1 MEWKRITEGKGA
13 GMETTYRE
21 WEKRR
26 QERSGGV
33 RRAGSSRRKER
44 RVTLGVRERR
54 RLIQLGL
61 CVALFLAV
69 FAGKGLFPEKML
81 AFQEKALEVLRSDT
95 DFEAVFAGLGKS
107 ISEGAPVVDTLE
119 DLWVEVFGGADL
131 ELSDWGP
138 EQSALFRS
146 QVEALA
152 GAAVPGAEPSTLAG
166 RFGIPL
172 PADEPE
178 APAEES
184 KPAEPETAEEPAEPA
199 VVVMPYDGPALPDN
213 ATMDR
218 YNLEVL
224 GVGETVTPALGWLS
238 SPFGWR
244 EHPVDGGEKFHNGVD
259 LAVNTGTAVGA
270 FADGVVDYIGDS
282 PVYGLYLQVRHAGGL
297 TSFYA
302 HCSELC
308 VQQGQ
313 SVAAGETVALSGDT
327 GNSTGPHLHFEMKL
341 NGTLLNPL
349 YYIET
354 E

>member
-1 MEWKRITEGKGA
+1 
-13 GMETTYRE
+13 METTYRE

-26 QERSGGV
+26 QERSGSTRKAV
-33 RRAGSSRRKER
+33 SSRRKER

-61 CVALFLAV
+61 CVVLFLGV
-69 FAGKGLFPEKML
+69 FVGKGLFPEKMIR
-81 AFQEKALEVLRSDT
+81 FQQRALEVLQSDT
-95 DFEAVFAGLGKS
+95 DFEAVFAGLGRS

-119 DLWVEVFGGADL
+119 GLWVEVFGGADVDIDASGQL
-131 ELSDWGP
+131 
-138 EQSALFRS
+138 ALFQT
-146 QVEALA
+146 QVELLA
-152 GAAVPGAEPSTLAG
+152 GTEESTMAG

-172 PADEPE
+172 PA
-178 APAEES
+178 AEES
-184 KPAEPETAEEPAEPA
+184 QQTPVADTAEVELEAEPEPAVEAEPA
-199 VVVMPYDGPALPDN
+199 VIVMPYDGPALPDN
-213 ATMDR
+213 ATMDQ
-218 YNLEVL
+218 YNLDIL
-224 GVGETVTPALGWLS
+224 GVGETVTPALGWVS

-282 PVYGLYLQVRHAGGL
+282 PVYGLYLQIRHAGGL

-313 SVAAGETVALSGDT
+313 TVTAGETVALSGDT

>member
-1 MEWKRITEGKGA
+1 
-13 GMETTYRE
+13 METTYRE

-26 QERSGGV
+26 QERSGSTRKAV
-33 RRAGSSRRKER
+33 SSRRKER
-44 RVTLGVRERR
+44 QVTLGVRERR

-61 CVALFLAV
+61 CVVLFLGV
-69 FAGKGLFPEKML
+69 FVGKGLFPEKMIR
-81 AFQEKALEVLRSDT
+81 FQQRALEVLQSDT
-95 DFEAVFAGLGKS
+95 DFEAVFAGLGRS

-119 DLWVEVFGGADL
+119 GLWVEVFGGADVDIDDPGQL
-131 ELSDWGP
+131 
-138 EQSALFRS
+138 ALFQT
-146 QVEALA
+146 QVGLLA
-152 GAAVPGAEPSTLAG
+152 GAEESTMAG

-172 PADEPE
+172 PAAEESQQTPEADTAEVEPE
-178 APAEES
+178 A
-184 KPAEPETAEEPAEPA
+184 EPEPEVEAEPA
-199 VVVMPYDGPALPDN
+199 VIVMPYDGPALPDN
-213 ATMDR
+213 ATMDQ
-218 YNLEVL
+218 YNLDIL
-224 GVGETVTPALGWLS
+224 GVGATATPALGWVS

-282 PVYGLYLQVRHAGGL
+282 PVYGLYLQIKHAGGL

-313 SVAAGETVALSGDT
+313 TVTAGETVALSGDT

-341 NGTLLNPL
+341 DGTLLNPL